1 MINIEEERKAFEIEW
16 IKLGGDFKSFSII
29 DNMYVLIPSM
39 ASADNVIKE
48 FAERAVN
55 SAFALWLIQSRQK
68 QVVIDDMNIQLKD
81 AKATPEGFVFN
92 DVFAERKRQID
103 QEHYSH
109 EHDDEY
115 DQNELI
121 RAASSYLS
129 HVIGRGWVF
138 KETCPETYQDEEA
151 PDLWPWDLDFWK
163 PKNPRCDL
171 VRAAALIIAEIEK
184 IDRITGAKS

>member
-1 MINIEEERKAFEIEW
+1 DNSNTYVVNDEYRDDLFSLEWVQEINY
-16 IKLGGDFKSFSII
+16 G
-29 DNMYVLIPSM
+29 
-39 ASADNVIKE
+39 
-48 FAERAVN
+48 
-55 SAFALWLIQSRQK
+55 WLMWQA
-68 QVVIDDMNIQLKD
+68 

-103 QEHYSH
+103 QEHHSH

-163 PKNPRCDL
+163 PKNPRRDL

-184 IDRITGAKS
+184 IDRSTGAKS

>member
-1 MINIEEERKAFEIEW
+1 MGNKEQFQELAIRIGFDIYKEDGEFFFEETRMAYELFQAM
-16 IKLGGDFKSFSII
+16 KS
-29 DNMYVLIPSM
+29 
-39 ASADNVIKE
+39 
-48 FAERAVN
+48 
-55 SAFALWLIQSRQK
+55 QS
-68 QVVIDDMNIQLKD
+68 
-81 AKATPEGFVFN
+81 TPEGFVFN

-103 QEHYSH
+103 KEHYSH

-163 PKNPRCDL
+163 PKNPRRDL

-184 IDRITGAKS
+184 IDRSTGAKS